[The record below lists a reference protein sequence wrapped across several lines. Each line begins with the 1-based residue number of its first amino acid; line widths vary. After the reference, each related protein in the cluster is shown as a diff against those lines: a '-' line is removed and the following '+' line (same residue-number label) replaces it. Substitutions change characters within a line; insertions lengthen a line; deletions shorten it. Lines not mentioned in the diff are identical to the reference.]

1 MSRTS
6 PAVAGWELMLRI
18 RQQSKARG
26 IAGNKI
32 QKALGVSAAYW
43 SQVTHFRGVLTEEKL
58 HILLDLLE
66 FEPDEQ
72 RELRELRQLAKQR
85 GWWNEYSALFDD
97 EQMRFYGLEDGAQR
111 IRSVD
116 SCVIPGLLQTEDYVR
131 ALVSSIVSTGRPIE
145 AKQRVRARL
154 QRQRLLDGDEP
165 LELVVIVGQAALMQQ
180 VGGPD
185 VQRRQL
191 RHLMDQVEAHP
202 ENLDL
207 RVIPFDADGSI
218 ASLNAAT
225 FHLLDFESP
234 RLPMMGWLETA
245 IYGELTDEPDDVDA
259 LDYVFNQLWRAV
271 LDRDESLKLID
282 SLSNRSA

>member
-1 MSRTS
+1 
-6 PAVAGWELMLRI
+6 MLRV
-18 RQQSKARG
+18 RQQSRSHG

-58 HILLDLLE
+58 RALLDLLE

-72 RELRELRQLAKQR
+72 RELLSLREMAKQR
-85 GWWNEYSALFDD
+85 GWWNEFSAIFDD
-97 EQMRFYGLEDGAQR
+97 EQMRFYGLEAGAQR

-116 SCVIPGLLQTEDYVR
+116 VCVVPGLLQTEDYVA

-154 QRQRLLDGDEP
+154 LRQRLLDGPDP
-165 LELVVIVGQAALMQQ
+165 LQLSVIIGQAALMQQ
-180 VGGPD
+180 VGGRE
-185 VQRRQL
+185 VQRQQL
-191 RHLMDQVEAHP
+191 RHLIEQVERHP

-207 RVIPFDADGSI
+207 RVIPFDAQGSI

-234 RLPMMGWLETA
+234 RLPTMAWMETA
-245 IYGELTDEPDDVDA
+245 IYGELTDNARDVDA
-259 LDYVFNQLWRAV
+259 LDYVYNQLWGAA
-271 LDRDESLKLID
+271 LERDESLKLID
-282 SLSNRSA
+282 EVSNRTD